1 MNMDLVQNFSQVY
14 QGGKEFYVAKKT
26 GKQKLNKLGYPKEIY
41 NYYKAK
47 DANDVPLEVTEEVY
61 KKHINGQ
68 QYLTLPPINE
78 NGQCAFGA
86 VDIDVY
92 DKEQVDRIINQIA
105 DNKLPLL
112 PWITASKGLH
122 LYLYSMELIEA
133 SLMRNALISYAI
145 MLNIK
150 DYEVFPKQETA
161 ATGNGIKLPCFN
173 SNEQILKNHLIEIY
187 QRRQTRNF
195 FLNFKKVE
203 VEQGEKKNFTAESKV
218 DTNDLKEIIKNIKNK
233 KEHSRGGDV
242 DNHIVDFVSVACGSN
257 FTDKEIIKKLSS
269 VKEEIMQGTNASK
282 YGNISS
288 YIKARINNFR
298 NKFEI
303 IDPEEAQR
311 NFLKNIVYLLD
322 SNAYYDKVKNKIYKA
337 EAIKIAFSK
346 ELGVRDAVKF
356 FSNSR
361 DRILCESFKYR
372 PKQYDQKD
380 CIIKV
385 EKLLYINKY
394 KPHDL
399 EAIEG
404 DVSLF
409 IKLVEHVITDE
420 TVRIFF
426 LDFISYHYQYPGEK
440 IRFGFILQTTEFQI
454 GKGSIW
460 YAIKNTLGDNVKKV
474 DIEESLD
481 KAKTFLSDRQLVLID
496 EMKSKG
502 DWDEREEI
510 LNKFKLF
517 ITEEEHSSRKLYV
530 DYETIKDSCTN
541 FMFFTNYADAIVL
554 PQNEA
559 RYAVYLSAAKRL
571 DDDFYS
577 KYHHWVNS
585 EQGKSAL
592 LYWFKTRK
600 ISETFN
606 PKGVAP
612 QWNSLKEMSI
622 AGEKSLHQELRS
634 RYDQMLAPF
643 EDNRK
648 IIATTWLYEWCKR
661 NKIKVPRI
669 NDIASFLEK
678 IGGINKGQIIIEYDS
693 KYYKPTLWV
702 IRHHET
708 LIDADS
714 KEIARQFLNKYNED
728 KSIHYIYLFNE
739 PVINSF

>member
-1 MNMDLVQNFSQVY
+1 MNIDLVQNFSQVY
-14 QGGKEFYVAKKT
+14 QGGQEYYVATKT
-26 GKQKLNKLGYPKEIY
+26 GQQKVNKLGYKKEVY
-41 NYYKAK
+41 NYFKAK
-47 DANDVPLEVTEEVY
+47 DINKIPLKITDDVY

-78 NGQCAFGA
+78 NGQCSFGA
-86 VDIDVY
+86 LDIDVY
-92 DKEQVDRIINQIA
+92 DKEQVDRIIKQISDNQ
-105 DNKLPLL
+105 LPML

-122 LYLYSMELIEA
+122 LYLYSNEMIDA
-133 SLMRNALISYAI
+133 SLMRNALISYAV
-145 MLNIK
+145 MLNIN

-173 SNEQILKNHLIEIY
+173 SSEQILKDHLIKIF
-187 QRRQTRNF
+187 QRRQAKNF
-195 FLNFKKVE
+195 FLNFKEAKVE
-203 VEQGEKKNFTAESKV
+203 QPEIKNFTTESKV
-218 DTNDLKEIIKNIKNK
+218 DTNDLKDITKNIKNK

-242 DNHIVDFVSVACGSN
+242 DNHVVDFVSVACGSN
-257 FTDKEIIKKLSS
+257 LTDKEIIKKLST
-269 VKEEIMQGTNASK
+269 VKKEIMEGTSASK
-282 YGNISS
+282 YGNLEN
-288 YIKARINNFR
+288 YIKARIDNFR

-303 IDPEEAQR
+303 KDPEVAQN
-311 NFLKNIVYLLD
+311 NFLNNVVYLLD
-322 SNAYYDKVKNKIYKA
+322 SNTYFDKIKNKIYKA

-346 ELGVRDAVKF
+346 ELGIKDAVKF
-356 FSNSR
+356 FSDSR

-385 EKLLYINKY
+385 DKLLYVNKY

-399 EAIEG
+399 EAVEG

-409 IKLVEHVITDE
+409 INLVEHVIPDE
-420 TVRIFF
+420 TVRTFF

-530 DYETIKDSCTN
+530 DYDTIKDSCTN

-559 RYAVYLSAAKRL
+559 RYAVYLSTVKRL

-577 KYHHWVNS
+577 KYHQWVNS

-643 EDNRK
+643 EDDRK

-661 NKIKVPRI
+661 NKIKVPRM
-669 NDIASFLEK
+669 NDLANFLEK
-678 IGGINKGQIIIEYDS
+678 IGGINKGQVVIEYES

-708 LIDADS
+708 LKDADN
-714 KEIARQFLNKYNED
+714 KEISRQFLNKYKED
-728 KSIHYIYLFNE
+728 KNIFHIHIFNE
-739 PVINSF
+739 AIINAF

>member
-1 MNMDLVQNFSQVY
+1 MNMDLVQNFCQIY
-14 QGGKEFYVAKKT
+14 QGGKEYYVAKKT
-26 GKQKLNKLGYPKEIY
+26 GQKKLNKLGYTKEVY

-47 DANDVPLEVTEEVY
+47 DINEVPLEITEEVY
-61 KKHINGQ
+61 KKHIIGQ

-78 NGQCAFGA
+78 NGQCTFGA
-86 VDIDVY
+86 LDIDVY
-92 DKEQVDRIINQIA
+92 DKEQVDRIIKKIA

-122 LYLYSMELIEA
+122 LYLYSNEMIDA
-133 SLMRNALISYAI
+133 SLMRNALISYAV

-150 DYEVFPKQETA
+150 DYEVFPKQEKA

-173 SNEQILKNHLIEIY
+173 SSEQILKDHLIKIF
-187 QRRQTRNF
+187 QRRQSRNF
-195 FLNFKKVE
+195 FLNFKEIE
-203 VEQGEKKNFTAESKV
+203 VEHPNKNNFIVESKV
-218 DTNDLKEIIKNIKNK
+218 DTNDLKDIVKNIKNK

-269 VKEEIMQGTNASK
+269 AKEEIMQGTSASK
-282 YGNISS
+282 YGNLEN
-288 YIKARINNFR
+288 YIKARISNFR

-303 IDPEEAQR
+303 TDPEEAQR
-311 NFLKNIVYLLD
+311 NFLNNVVYLLD
-322 SNAYYDKVKNKIYKA
+322 SNTYFDKVKNKIYKA

-346 ELGVRDAVKF
+346 ELGIKDAVKF
-356 FSNSR
+356 FSDSR

-385 EKLLYINKY
+385 DKLLYVNKY

-399 EAIEG
+399 EAVEG

-409 IKLVEHVITDE
+409 IKLVEHVIPDE
-420 TVRIFF
+420 TVRTFF

-530 DYETIKDSCTN
+530 DYDTIKDSCTN

-559 RYAVYLSAAKRL
+559 RYAVYLSTVKRL

-577 KYHHWVNS
+577 KYHQWVNS

-600 ISETFN
+600 ISEAFN

-643 EDNRK
+643 EDDRK

-678 IGGINKGQIIIEYDS
+678 IGGINKGQITIEYDS

-708 LIDADS
+708 LIDADN
-714 KEIARQFLNKYNED
+714 KELARQFLNKYSED

-739 PVINSF
+739 PAINAF

>member
-1 MNMDLVQNFSQVY
+1 MDLVQNFCQIY
-14 QGGKEFYVAKKT
+14 QGGEEYYVAKKT
-26 GKQKLNKLGYPKEIY
+26 GQKKLNKLGYTKEVY

-47 DANDVPLEVTEEVY
+47 DINEVPLEITQEVY
-61 KKHINGQ
+61 KKHIIGQ
-68 QYLTLPPINE
+68 QYLTLPPINK
-78 NGQCAFGA
+78 NGQCTFGA
-86 VDIDVY
+86 LDIDVY
-92 DKEQVDRIINQIA
+92 DKEQVDRIIKKIA

-122 LYLYSMELIEA
+122 LYLYSNEMIDA
-133 SLMRNALISYAI
+133 SLMRNALISYAV

-150 DYEVFPKQETA
+150 DYEVFPKQKTA

-173 SNEQILKNHLIEIY
+173 SSEHILKDHLIKIF

-195 FLNFKKVE
+195 FLNFKEIE
-203 VEQGEKKNFTAESKV
+203 VEQPDKNNFIVENKV
-218 DTNDLKEIIKNIKNK
+218 DTNDLKDIVKNIKNK

-257 FTDKEIIKKLSS
+257 FTDKEIIKKLNS
-269 VKEEIMQGTNASK
+269 VKEEIMQGTSASK
-282 YGNISS
+282 YGNLEN

-303 IDPEEAQR
+303 TDPEVAQR
-311 NFLKNIVYLLD
+311 NFLNNVVYLLD
-322 SNAYYDKVKNKIYKA
+322 SNTYFDKIKNKIYKA

-346 ELGVRDAVKF
+346 ELGIKDAVKF
-356 FSNSR
+356 FSDSR

-385 EKLLYINKY
+385 DKLLYVNKY

-399 EAIEG
+399 EAVEG

-409 IKLVEHVITDE
+409 IKLVEHVIPDE
-420 TVRIFF
+420 TVRTFF

-530 DYETIKDSCTN
+530 DYDTIKDSCTN

-559 RYAVYLSAAKRL
+559 RYAVYLSTVKRL

-577 KYHHWVNS
+577 KYHQWVNS

-592 LYWFKTRK
+592 LHWLKTRK

-643 EDNRK
+643 EDDRK

-661 NKIKVPRI
+661 NKIKVPRM
-669 NDIASFLEK
+669 NDLANFLEK
-678 IGGINKGQIIIEYDS
+678 IGGINKVQ
-693 KYYKPTLWV
+693 V
-702 IRHHET
+702 
-708 LIDADS
+708 
-714 KEIARQFLNKYNED
+714 EIAIQFLKKYRED
-728 KSIHYIYLFNE
+728 KNVFYIHIFNE
-739 PVINSF
+739 AVINAF

>member
-1 MNMDLVQNFSQVY
+1 MDLVQNFSKVY
-14 QGGKEFYVAKKT
+14 QGGQEYYVATKT
-26 GKQKLNKLGYPKEIY
+26 GQQKVNKLGYKKEVY
-41 NYYKAK
+41 NYFKAK
-47 DANDVPLEVTEEVY
+47 DINKIPLKITDDVY
-61 KKHINGQ
+61 KKHINGE

-86 VDIDVY
+86 LDIDVY
-92 DKEQVDRIINQIA
+92 DKEQVDIIIKQIA

-122 LYLYSMELIEA
+122 LYLYSRELIDA
-133 SLMRNALISYAI
+133 ALMRNALISYAI

-150 DYEVFPKQETA
+150 DSEVFPKQETA

-173 SNEQILKNHLIEIY
+173 SSEEILKDHLIKIY
-187 QRRQTRNF
+187 QIRQNRDF
-195 FLNFKKVE
+195 FLNFKKAE
-203 VEQGEKKNFTAESKV
+203 VKHSEKKNFTAESKV
-218 DTNDLKEIIKNIKNK
+218 DTNDLKEIIKNIKSQ
-233 KEHSRGGDV
+233 KEHTRGGDV

-269 VKEEIMQGTNASK
+269 VKEEIMLGTSASK

-311 NFLKNIVYLLD
+311 NFLNNVVFLKD
-322 SNAYYDKVKNKIYKA
+322 SCTYFDKTKNKIYKA
-337 EAIKIAFSK
+337 EVIKITFTK
-346 ELGVRDAVKF
+346 ELGVKDAVKF
-356 FSNSR
+356 FSDSR

-372 PKQYDQKD
+372 PKQYDQKN
-380 CIIKV
+380 CIITV
-385 EKLLYINKY
+385 DKLLYVNKY

-399 EAIEG
+399 EAVGG

-409 IKLVEHVITDE
+409 IKLVEHVIPDE
-420 TVRIFF
+420 TVRTFF

-530 DYETIKDSCTN
+530 DYDTIKDSCTN

-559 RYAVYLSAAKRL
+559 RYAVYLSTVKRL

-577 KYHHWVNS
+577 KYHKWVNS

-678 IGGINKGQIIIEYDS
+678 IGGINKGQITIEYDS

-708 LIDADS
+708 LIDVDN
-714 KEIARQFLNKYNED
+714 KEIARQFLNKYSED

-739 PVINSF
+739 PVINAF

>member
-1 MNMDLVQNFSQVY
+1 
-14 QGGKEFYVAKKT
+14 
-26 GKQKLNKLGYPKEIY
+26 
-41 NYYKAK
+41 
-47 DANDVPLEVTEEVY
+47 
-61 KKHINGQ
+61 
-68 QYLTLPPINE
+68 
-78 NGQCAFGA
+78 
-86 VDIDVY
+86 
-92 DKEQVDRIINQIA
+92 
-105 DNKLPLL
+105 
-112 PWITASKGLH
+112 
-122 LYLYSMELIEA
+122 
-133 SLMRNALISYAI
+133 
-145 MLNIK
+145 
-150 DYEVFPKQETA
+150 
-161 ATGNGIKLPCFN
+161 
-173 SNEQILKNHLIEIY
+173 
-187 QRRQTRNF
+187 
-195 FLNFKKVE
+195 
-203 VEQGEKKNFTAESKV
+203 
-218 DTNDLKEIIKNIKNK
+218 
-233 KEHSRGGDV
+233 
-242 DNHIVDFVSVACGSN
+242 
-257 FTDKEIIKKLSS
+257 
-269 VKEEIMQGTNASK
+269 
-282 YGNISS
+282 
-288 YIKARINNFR
+288 
-298 NKFEI
+298 
-303 IDPEEAQR
+303 
-311 NFLKNIVYLLD
+311 
-322 SNAYYDKVKNKIYKA
+322 
-337 EAIKIAFSK
+337 
-346 ELGVRDAVKF
+346 
-356 FSNSR
+356 
-361 DRILCESFKYR
+361 
-372 PKQYDQKD
+372 
-380 CIIKV
+380 
-385 EKLLYINKY
+385 
-394 KPHDL
+394 
-399 EAIEG
+399 
-404 DVSLF
+404 
-409 IKLVEHVITDE
+409 
-420 TVRIFF
+420 
-426 LDFISYHYQYPGEK
+426 
-440 IRFGFILQTTEFQI
+440 
-454 GKGSIW
+454 
-460 YAIKNTLGDNVKKV
+460 LGDNVKKV

-559 RYAVYLSAAKRL
+559 RYAVYLSTAKRL

>member
-1 MNMDLVQNFSQVY
+1 MDLVQNFSEVY
-14 QGGKEFYVAKKT
+14 QGGQEYYVATKT
-26 GKQKLNKLGYPKEIY
+26 GEQKLNKLGYKKEVY
-41 NYYKAK
+41 NYFKAK
-47 DANDVPLEVTEEVY
+47 DINKIPLKITDDVYE
-61 KKHINGQ
+61 KHINGQ

-78 NGQCAFGA
+78 HGQCAFGA
-86 VDIDVY
+86 LDIDVY
-92 DKEQVDRIINQIA
+92 DKEQVDQIIKKIA

-122 LYLYSMELIEA
+122 LYLYSRELIDA
-133 SLMRNALISYAI
+133 ALMRNALISYAI

-173 SNEQILKNHLIEIY
+173 SSEEILKDHLIKIY
-187 QRRQTRNF
+187 QIRQNRDF
-195 FLNFKKVE
+195 FLNFKKAE
-203 VEQGEKKNFTAESKV
+203 VEQPEKKNFTTESKV
-218 DTNDLKEIIKNIKNK
+218 DTSDLKEIIKNIKSK
-233 KEHSRGGDV
+233 KEHTRGGDV
-242 DNHIVDFVSVACGSN
+242 DNHIVDFVSIACGSN

-269 VKEEIMQGTNASK
+269 VKEEIMQGTSASK

-303 IDPEEAQR
+303 IDPEEAQK
-311 NFLKNIVYLLD
+311 NFLNNVVYLLD
-322 SNAYYDKVKNKIYKA
+322 SNTYFDKVKNKIYKA

-346 ELGVRDAVKF
+346 ELGVRDAVKL
-356 FSNSR
+356 FSDSR

-372 PKQYDQKD
+372 PKQYDPKD

-399 EAIEG
+399 EAVEG

-409 IKLVEHVITDE
+409 IRLVEHVISDE
-420 TVRIFF
+420 TVRTFF

-530 DYETIKDSCTN
+530 DYDTIKDSCTN

-559 RYAVYLSAAKRL
+559 RYAVYLSTVKRL

-577 KYHHWVNS
+577 KYHQWVNS

-678 IGGINKGQIIIEYDS
+678 IGGINKGQITIEYDS

-708 LIDADS
+708 LINVDN
-714 KEIARQFLNKYNED
+714 KEIARQFLNKYSED

-739 PVINSF
+739 PVINAF

>member
-1 MNMDLVQNFSQVY
+1 MNMDLVQNFSEVY
-14 QGGKEFYVAKKT
+14 QGGQEYYVATKT
-26 GKQKLNKLGYPKEIY
+26 GEQKLNKLGYKKEVY
-41 NYYKAK
+41 NYFKAK
-47 DANDVPLEVTEEVY
+47 DINKIPLKITDDVYE
-61 KKHINGQ
+61 KHINGQ

-78 NGQCAFGA
+78 HGQCAFGA
-86 VDIDVY
+86 LDIDVY
-92 DKEQVDRIINQIA
+92 DKEQVDQIIKKIA

-122 LYLYSMELIEA
+122 LYLYSRELIDA
-133 SLMRNALISYAI
+133 ALMRNALISYAI

-173 SNEQILKNHLIEIY
+173 SSEEILKDHLIKIY
-187 QRRQTRNF
+187 QIRQNRDF
-195 FLNFKKVE
+195 FLNFKKAE
-203 VEQGEKKNFTAESKV
+203 VVQPEKKNFTTESKV
-218 DTNDLKEIIKNIKNK
+218 DTSDLKEIIKNIKSK
-233 KEHSRGGDV
+233 KEHTRGGDV
-242 DNHIVDFVSVACGSN
+242 DNHIVDFVSIACGSN

-311 NFLKNIVYLLD
+311 NFLNNVVFLKD
-322 SNAYYDKVKNKIYKA
+322 SCTYFDKTKNKIYKA
-337 EAIKIAFSK
+337 EVIKIAFTK
-346 ELGVRDAVKF
+346 ELGVKDAVKF
-356 FSNSR
+356 FSDSR

-372 PKQYDQKD
+372 PKQYDQKN
-380 CIIKV
+380 CIITV
-385 EKLLYINKY
+385 DKLLYVNKY

-409 IKLVEHVITDE
+409 IKLVEHVISDE
-420 TVRIFF
+420 TVRTFF

-530 DYETIKDSCTN
+530 DYDTIKDSCTN

-559 RYAVYLSAAKRL
+559 RYAVYLSTVKRL

-577 KYHHWVNS
+577 KYHQWVNS

-643 EDNRK
+643 EDDRK

-678 IGGINKGQIIIEYDS
+678 IGGINKGQITIEYDS

-708 LIDADS
+708 LIDADN
-714 KEIARQFLNKYNED
+714 KEIARQFLNKYSED

-739 PVINSF
+739 PVINAF

>member
-1 MNMDLVQNFSQVY
+1 MNMDLVQNFSEVY
-14 QGGKEFYVAKKT
+14 QGGQEYYVATKT
-26 GKQKLNKLGYPKEIY
+26 GEQKLNKLGYKKEVY
-41 NYYKAK
+41 NYFKAK
-47 DANDVPLEVTEEVY
+47 DINKIPLKITDDVYE
-61 KKHINGQ
+61 KHINGQ

-78 NGQCAFGA
+78 HGQCAFGA
-86 VDIDVY
+86 LDIDVY
-92 DKEQVDRIINQIA
+92 DKEQVDQIIKKIA

-122 LYLYSMELIEA
+122 LYLYSRELIDA
-133 SLMRNALISYAI
+133 ALMRNALISYAI

-173 SNEQILKNHLIEIY
+173 SSEEILKDHLIKIY
-187 QRRQTRNF
+187 QIRQNRDF
-195 FLNFKKVE
+195 FLNFKKAE
-203 VEQGEKKNFTAESKV
+203 VEQPEKKNFTTESKV
-218 DTNDLKEIIKNIKNK
+218 DTSDLKEIIKNIKSK
-233 KEHSRGGDV
+233 KEHTRGGDV
-242 DNHIVDFVSVACGSN
+242 DNHIVDFVSIACGSN

-269 VKEEIMQGTNASK
+269 VKEEIMQGTSASK

-303 IDPEEAQR
+303 IDPEEAQK
-311 NFLKNIVYLLD
+311 NFLNNVVYLLD
-322 SNAYYDKVKNKIYKA
+322 SNTYFDKVKNKIYKA

-346 ELGVRDAVKF
+346 ELGVRDAVKL
-356 FSNSR
+356 FSDSR

-372 PKQYDQKD
+372 PKQYDPKD

-399 EAIEG
+399 EAVEG

-409 IKLVEHVITDE
+409 IRLVEHVISDE
-420 TVRIFF
+420 TVRTFF

-530 DYETIKDSCTN
+530 DYDTIKDSCTN

-559 RYAVYLSAAKRL
+559 RYAVYLSTVKRL

-577 KYHHWVNS
+577 KYHQWVNS

-678 IGGINKGQIIIEYDS
+678 IGGINKGQITIEYDS

-708 LIDADS
+708 LINVDN
-714 KEIARQFLNKYNED
+714 KEIARQFLNKYSED

-739 PVINSF
+739 PVINAF

>member
-14 QGGKEFYVAKKT
+14 QGGQEYYVATKT
-26 GKQKLNKLGYPKEIY
+26 GEQKTNKLGYKKEVY
-41 NYYKAK
+41 NYFKAK
-47 DANDVPLEVTEEVY
+47 DINKIPLKITDDVYE
-61 KKHINGQ
+61 KHINGQ

-78 NGQCAFGA
+78 HGQCAFGA
-86 VDIDVY
+86 LDIDVY
-92 DKEQVDRIINQIA
+92 DKEQVNQIIKQIA

-122 LYLYSMELIEA
+122 LYLYSRELIDA
-133 SLMRNALISYAI
+133 VLMRNALISYAI

-150 DYEVFPKQETA
+150 DSEVFPKQETA

-173 SNEQILKNHLIEIY
+173 SSEEILKDHLIKIY
-187 QRRQTRNF
+187 QIRQNRDF
-195 FLNFKKVE
+195 FLNFKKAE
-203 VEQGEKKNFTAESKV
+203 VEHPEKKNFTPESKV
-218 DTNDLKEIIKNIKNK
+218 DTNNLNEIIKNIKSK
-233 KEHSRGGDV
+233 KEHTRGGDV
-242 DNHIVDFVSVACGSN
+242 DNHIVDFVSIACGSN

-269 VKEEIMQGTNASK
+269 VKEEIMQGTSASK

-311 NFLKNIVYLLD
+311 NFLNNVVYLLD
-322 SNAYYDKVKNKIYKA
+322 SNTYFDKVKNKIYKA

-346 ELGVRDAVKF
+346 ELGVRDAVKL
-356 FSNSR
+356 FSDSR

-399 EAIEG
+399 KAVEG

-409 IKLVEHVITDE
+409 IKLVEHVIPDE

-530 DYETIKDSCTN
+530 DYDTIKDSCTN

-559 RYAVYLSAAKRL
+559 RYAVYLSTVKRL

-577 KYHHWVNS
+577 KYHQWVNS

-600 ISETFN
+600 ISKTFN

-643 EDNRK
+643 EDDRK

-678 IGGINKGQIIIEYDS
+678 IGGINKGQITIEYDS

-708 LIDADS
+708 LIDIDN
-714 KEIARQFLNKYNED
+714 KEIARQFLNKYSED

-739 PVINSF
+739 PVINAF

>member
-145 MLNIK
+145 ILNIK

-559 RYAVYLSAAKRL
+559 RYAVYLSTAKRL